1 MIDFQPE
8 DRTQQRLVGGI
19 ATLIYAVSVL
29 LLLLLLKFQLL
40 PPPDNGE
47 GLMINFGNVEEA
59 APGADLA
66 MNDQAAEA
74 PQQPQQQAPPQQ
86 AAEDEQLTQD
96 FEETDVVVREKKK
109 DEKKTP
115 KKEDKKVEAK
125 PKPEQK
131 PVEKPREVNRKA
143 LFPGRTEGSKAASEG
158 TGTGAGN
165 QGNPAGTPEGS
176 HEGTGTG
183 TGGNSAS
190 LSGRSLVGMLPKP
203 DYSAKE
209 WWISRGKSLR
219 RPIVRKVP
227 RRRTVRWS
235 IPRCR
240 RPAARSSTWTRTLR
254 FRSREPLPTISGCS
268 DVVLRRTEY
277 SRNSV

>member
-1 MIDFQPE
+1 
-8 DRTQQRLVGGI
+8 
-19 ATLIYAVSVL
+19 
-29 LLLLLLKFQLL
+29 
-40 PPPDNGE
+40 
-47 GLMINFGNVEEA
+47 
-59 APGADLA
+59 

-158 TGTGAGN
+158 TGTRGRQSGEPGRNAG
-165 QGNPAGTPEGS
+165 
-176 HEGTGTG
+176 
-183 TGGNSAS
+183 
-190 LSGRSLVGMLPKP
+190 
-203 DYSAKE
+203 
-209 WWISRGKSLR
+209 
-219 RPIVRKVP
+219 RKP
-227 RRRTVRWS
+227 RRNRNGHRRQFGEPVRAIAGRNAS
-235 IPRCR
+235 ETRLQRQRPGTRRDRNHGGSAGESHCGDLSFERFHDAEQFAGQFRAAGGPPRAVQR
-240 RPAARSSTWTRTLR
+240 GRERSG
-254 FRSREPLPTISGCS
+254 FAVGNPLPTISGCS

>member
-183 TGGNSAS
+183 TGNSAS

-203 DYSAKE
+203 DYSAKDQGRVVIE
-209 WWISRGKSLR
+209 IMVDQQGKVTAATYRSKGSTTQNSSL
-219 RPIVRKVP
+219 VN
-227 RRRTVRWS
+227 S
-235 IPRCR
+235 ALQ
-240 RPAARSSTWTRTLR
+240 AARRAQFNVDENAPVSQSGTITYN
-254 FRSREPLPTISGCS
+254 FRMQ
-268 DVVLRRTEY
+268 
-277 SRNSV
+277 

>member
-66 MNDQAAEA
+66 MNDQATEA

-143 LFPGRTEGSKAASEG
+143 LFPGPHRGQQSCERRNRNPGPAIRGTRPERRKEATKEPGRAPAA
-158 TGTGAGN
+158 
-165 QGNPAGTPEGS
+165 
-176 HEGTGTG
+176 
-183 TGGNSAS
+183 
-190 LSGRSLVGMLPKP
+190 
-203 DYSAKE
+203 
-209 WWISRGKSLR
+209 IR
-219 RPIVRKVP
+219 RACPGD
-227 RRRTVRWS
+227 RWS
-235 IPRCR
+235 ECFRNPIT
-240 RPAARSSTWTRTLR
+240 ALKTRDAL
-254 FRSREPLPTISGCS
+254 
-268 DVVLRRTEY
+268 
-277 SRNSV
+277 

>member
-158 TGTGAGN
+158 TGT
-165 QGNPAGTPEGS
+165 EV
-176 HEGTGTG
+176 H
-183 TGGNSAS
+183 
-190 LSGRSLVGMLPKP
+190 LP
-203 DYSAKE
+203 
-209 WWISRGKSLR
+209 
-219 RPIVRKVP
+219 
-227 RRRTVRWS
+227 
-235 IPRCR
+235 
-240 RPAARSSTWTRTLR
+240 
-254 FRSREPLPTISGCS
+254 
-268 DVVLRRTEY
+268 
-277 SRNSV
+277 

>member
-40 PPPDNGE
+40 PPPVNGE

-66 MNDQAAEA
+66 MNDQAAED

-96 FEETDVVVREKKK
+96 FEETDVVVKEKKK

-143 LFPGRTEGSKAASEG
+143 LFPGRTEGSKATSEG

-165 QGNPAGTPEGS
+165 QGNLAGTPEGS

-203 DYSAKE
+203 DYSAKDQGRVVIE
-209 WWISRGKSLR
+209 IMVDQQGKVTAATYRSKGSTTQNSSL
-219 RPIVRKVP
+219 VN
-227 RRRTVRWS
+227 S
-235 IPRCR
+235 ALQ
-240 RPAARSSTWTRTLR
+240 AARRAQFNVDENAPVSQSGTITYN
-254 FRSREPLPTISGCS
+254 FRMQ
-268 DVVLRRTEY
+268 
-277 SRNSV
+277 

>member
-96 FEETDVVVREKKK
+96 FEETDVVGRETKT
-109 DEKKTP
+109 DVKKT
-115 KKEDKKVEAK
+115 
-125 PKPEQK
+125 Q
-131 PVEKPREVNRKA
+131 
-143 LFPGRTEGSKAASEG
+143 
-158 TGTGAGN
+158 
-165 QGNPAGTPEGS
+165 
-176 HEGTGTG
+176 H
-183 TGGNSAS
+183 
-190 LSGRSLVGMLPKP
+190 
-203 DYSAKE
+203 
-209 WWISRGKSLR
+209 
-219 RPIVRKVP
+219 
-227 RRRTVRWS
+227 
-235 IPRCR
+235 
-240 RPAARSSTWTRTLR
+240 
-254 FRSREPLPTISGCS
+254 
-268 DVVLRRTEY
+268 
-277 SRNSV
+277 